1 MLRCEGDY
9 IDAMTD
15 SSTSHSCSLYKIIT
29 TYHTSQVFAQ
39 EFACEQIE
47 KLEKLADNIKE
58 VRGTVLSKLNRIPQL
73 SFHTKKSPTF

>member
-58 VRGTVLSKLNRIPQL
+58 VRLSKLNRTPRL